1 MTLNRQKSPRL
12 YLALCFAAPCV
23 SMLLLMLVAGY
34 TPFGNKSM
42 LYSDMWHQYYPFFVE
57 FRNAL
62 RSGDSLLYNW
72 TSGMGLDYLGL
83 ISYYLAS
90 PLNLV
95 SVLLPETWLQGYFGL
110 LVPIKLGFA
119 GLFFGIFLQ
128 RTFKKNDLF
137 LPLFAWFYGMCAWA
151 LGYQWNVMWLD
162 TFALM
167 PLVTLGTIALLRD
180 RKVILYTVSLFFS
193 IFCNYYIGFFTC
205 IFVFLVFVCYQICCC
220 KKAGRFF
227 LDLARIAVFS
237 ILAIGMSAIL
247 ELPALAA
254 LQNTQSSVNTF
265 PEGFAMNIVS
275 SSVCADAKAA
285 WAAYMTA
292 KDAIVDPWHAA
303 IAAAGENGMLS
314 RIGAAFQSFP
324 DVVKQAMD
332 AGLPGLW
339 WTAICESFVPIMDGM
354 CQVAGN
360 MSGGLTPTFKEGLPN
375 LYCGIGTII
384 FCFIYLTIP
393 KIRLREKLCCVS
405 LLLFFML
412 SFLLRQLDYIWHGFH
427 FTNMIPY
434 RFSFLSSFV
443 MLYMAYRTFLLRR
456 ELQLWQIVPAAMLTL
471 CVFLCSKDY
480 NNTTFIMYNG
490 AFLLLYMAIFILDK
504 IEFRLPDTKDRAALR
519 QYFVNRRNRR
529 QWVKV
534 LFACVMCAEL
544 VANLVNFG
552 VKFPYTGI
560 SNYPKGTTNTSSMVD
575 YIHEDDDLFFRTE
588 VTHSQTLNDSALNGY
603 YGISTFTSSAN
614 VRVTQFMRDLGYAAK
629 NTYNRYCFEESSPV
643 SNLFLNLKYM
653 IERDGRVEE
662 NPYFKEVIHFGS
674 VYLLENDVYLPLGF
688 LAESS
693 LADLEFIY
701 TNGAAF
707 SFQNKLFTAATGIDA
722 HVWNTKGHSLTIEP
736 NGTVLTSQ
744 NSNGYTY
751 YKNEQ
756 AQTTMHYRYEFT
768 ESGFFC
774 LDINMS
780 ARNNFSVWRN
790 NKQLYSESVSLPQ
803 TLAVSQVEPGDIV
816 EIHITCD
823 AHETG
828 SITIRGGLLNDRV
841 FRRGYEI
848 LSAST
853 LQLTDFSN
861 TRVAGTIN
869 CDRDG
874 LLYTSIPQNGT
885 NWSAY
890 VDGEPAEIRLVG
902 EAMIALDLTEGPHE
916 IVFAYRNEAF
926 ELGCKIT
933 AICLLLFCALVIFI
947 YRPWTLL
954 NKKGKYSR

>member
-1 MTLNRQKSPRL
+1 
-12 YLALCFAAPCV
+12 
-23 SMLLLMLVAGY
+23 
-34 TPFGNKSM
+34 
-42 LYSDMWHQYYPFFVE
+42 
-57 FRNAL
+57 
-62 RSGDSLLYNW
+62 
-72 TSGMGLDYLGL
+72 
-83 ISYYLAS
+83 
-90 PLNLV
+90 
-95 SVLLPETWLQGYFGL
+95 
-110 LVPIKLGFA
+110 
-119 GLFFGIFLQ
+119 
-128 RTFKKNDLF
+128 
-137 LPLFAWFYGMCAWA
+137 
-151 LGYQWNVMWLD
+151 
-162 TFALM
+162 
-167 PLVTLGTIALLRD
+167 
-180 RKVILYTVSLFFS
+180 
-193 IFCNYYIGFFTC
+193 
-205 IFVFLVFVCYQICCC
+205 
-220 KKAGRFF
+220 
-227 LDLARIAVFS
+227 
-237 ILAIGMSAIL
+237 
-247 ELPALAA
+247 
-254 LQNTQSSVNTF
+254 
-265 PEGFAMNIVS
+265 
-275 SSVCADAKAA
+275 
-285 WAAYMTA
+285 
-292 KDAIVDPWHAA
+292 
-303 IAAAGENGMLS
+303 
-314 RIGAAFQSFP
+314 
-324 DVVKQAMD
+324 
-332 AGLPGLW
+332 
-339 WTAICESFVPIMDGM
+339 
-354 CQVAGN
+354 
-360 MSGGLTPTFKEGLPN
+360 
-375 LYCGIGTII
+375 
-384 FCFIYLTIP
+384 
-393 KIRLREKLCCVS
+393 
-405 LLLFFML
+405 
-412 SFLLRQLDYIWHGFH
+412 
-427 FTNMIPY
+427 
-434 RFSFLSSFV
+434 
-443 MLYMAYRTFLLRR
+443 
-456 ELQLWQIVPAAMLTL
+456 
-471 CVFLCSKDY
+471 
-480 NNTTFIMYNG
+480 
-490 AFLLLYMAIFILDK
+490 
-504 IEFRLPDTKDRAALR
+504 
-519 QYFVNRRNRR
+519 
-529 QWVKV
+529 
-534 LFACVMCAEL
+534 
-544 VANLVNFG
+544 
-552 VKFPYTGI
+552 
-560 SNYPKGTTNTSSMVD
+560 
-575 YIHEDDDLFFRTE
+575 
-588 VTHSQTLNDSALNGY
+588 
-603 YGISTFTSSAN
+603 
-614 VRVTQFMRDLGYAAK
+614 
-629 NTYNRYCFEESSPV
+629 
-643 SNLFLNLKYM
+643 M